1 MWNLIKKYKKLSDSD
16 LGALVKMIND
26 YENTGKAETNNKD
39 IKVLFYSIVKKEM
52 DKILKERKRKRGNNN
67 GR

>member
-1 MWNLIKKYKKLSDSD
+1 MRNLIKKYEKLSDSD
-16 LGALVKMIND
+16 YGALVKMIND

-52 DKILKERKRKRGNNN
+52 DKIIKERNRKRGNNN

>member
-39 IKVLFYSIVKKEM
+39 IKVLFYSIVKKEI

>member
-16 LGALVKMIND
+16 LGALVKMIDD